1 MIETMTEQLSVFNSV
16 MMIIVVIFVV
26 LSLLQAIARVQFL
39 SCVHELQCEVL
50 RVVVQ
55 VCDGPQSCVSC
66 RCALGRSRVCHVCRA
81 GV

>member
-16 MMIIVVIFVV
+16 IMMIIVVIFVV
-26 LSLLQAIARVQFL
+26 LSLLQAIARVQYL

-50 RVVVQ
+50 SVVVQ
-55 VCDGPQSCVSC
+55 VCDGPQLCVLWC
-66 RCALGRSRVCHVCRA
+66 RCVMGRSGVCRA